1 MQKIPPRPG
10 IIFFGTPHFAVP
22 SLKALLQSKHRVL
35 SVVTQPDRPR
45 GRGRKPAPSPVK
57 QVAADYGIEILQP
70 EKISEPGFGRLI
82 REKNPDF
89 LIVIAFGGILPPR
102 LLACPRWGA
111 LNIHASLLPKYRG
124 AAPIH
129 WAVLQNEEMS
139 GLTAVQMDAG
149 LDSGPL
155 LKQRAVSIGPEETAG
170 ELHDRLALLAG
181 DFLLE
186 VLADLA
192 AGRIVPVP
200 QEHAA
205 ATYASKID
213 RRMALVDWTLP
224 ASEISARL
232 RGLDPWPGAFT
243 THRNRRIKLFGPRV
257 RNTRRSDAV
266 PGRVAGHTA
275 DALEVETGRG
285 LIEIREL
292 QLPGRRRLKAPDFLR
307 GFPLERGTILG
318 S

>member
-1 MQKIPPRPG
+1 MENLPPRPG

-22 SLKALLQSKHRVL
+22 PLKALLEHKHRVL
-35 SVVTQPDRPR
+35 SVVTQPDRPK
-45 GRGRKPAPSPVK
+45 GRSAKPAASPVK
-57 QVAADYGIEILQP
+57 QAAADYELEVLQP
-70 EKISEPGFGRLI
+70 GKLSEPGFLNLI
-82 REKNPDF
+82 NGKAPDV
-89 LIVIAFGGILPPR
+89 LIVIAYGGILPRR

-129 WAVLQNEEMS
+129 RAVLQNEQQT
-139 GLTAVQMDAG
+139 GLTAIQMDAG

-186 VLADLA
+186 VLADLT
-192 AGRIVPVP
+192 AGIIVPAP
-200 QEHAA
+200 QDDAA

-224 ASEISARL
+224 AGEVSAHL

-243 THRNRRIKLFGPRV
+243 THANRRIKLFAPRV
-257 RNTRRSDAV
+257 RNTAKSDPV
-266 PGRVAGHTA
+266 PGKVLGHTA
-275 DALEVETGRG
+275 EALEVETGRG

-292 QLPGRRRLKAPDFLR
+292 QLPGKKRLKAPDFLH